1 MKLPYTNDKIQKYH
15 MGTSVILIMGT
26 GAIGTKIMTN
36 SNSPWSGNKRRE
48 REREKLAIYFLFER
62 LVEER
67 GKEKKKSFK

>member
-1 MKLPYTNDKIQKYH
+1 VKLPYTNDKIQKYH

-48 REREKLAIYFLFER
+48 REK
-62 LVEER
+62 
-67 GKEKKKSFK
+67 GKS